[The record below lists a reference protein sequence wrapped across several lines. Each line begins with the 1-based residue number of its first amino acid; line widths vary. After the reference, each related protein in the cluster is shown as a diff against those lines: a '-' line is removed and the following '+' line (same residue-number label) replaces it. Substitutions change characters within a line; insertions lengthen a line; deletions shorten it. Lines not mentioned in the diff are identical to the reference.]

1 MKLKCKKIYIDE
13 FESFSDD
20 ELKMLEVIISQI
32 SAVCKIVSIG
42 TITQGGFAMNEDTRK
57 NIPSGQEI
65 QNNELNE
72 EQLDEVT
79 GGLTIRMLGAGG
91 SRQCAAAAVQRL
103 RGL

>member
-1 MKLKCKKIYIDE
+1 
-13 FESFSDD
+13 
-20 ELKMLEVIISQI
+20 
-32 SAVCKIVSIG
+32 
-42 TITQGGFAMNEDTRK
+42 MNEDTRK

-91 SRQCAAAAVQRL
+91 SRQCAANPSHRYAARNENDVCPFCGEKGFIDLVRN
-103 RGL
+103 